1 MAGLA
6 YLEIHRFKTTVRTEY
21 FDKLSTG
28 LVAAPVSLLF
38 SEHALRQA
46 QGERL

>member
-6 YLEIHRFKTTVRTEY
+6 YLEIHQFKTTVRAEY

-28 LVAAPVSLLF
+28 LVEVAVIR
-38 SEHALRQA
+38 EQALRQA
-46 QGERL
+46 QGERF